1 MIDRVA
7 VRLEMAAEAP
17 AVCDRPLAALADLFQ
32 EQLVD
37 RLRAGADYGN
47 FRGENN
53 EVLGHWN
60 IYLDGEEPVIH

>member
-7 VRLEMAAEAP
+7 VRLEMAAESA
-17 AVCDRPLAALADLFQ
+17 AVCDRPLAALADLFE
-32 EQLVD
+32 EQLVE

-47 FRGENN
+47 IRGEDGK
-53 EVLGHWN
+53 VLGHWN

>member
-47 FRGENN
+47 IRGEND

-60 IYLDGEEPVIH
+60 IYLDGEEAVIH